1 MAKKKITIL
10 VSIFFVIFLT
20 LIIFHKTENNVVEV
34 IIPKGSS
41 PKAIATI
48 LKDSKLI
55 YSEKVF
61 IVLIKTF
68 NYSKKLKAGAYE
80 FKTKDN
86 VFKIILKIKNGENSN
101 IKLTI
106 PEGFDIKKI
115 GNILEEKG
123 ICKSENFIKIATEKK
138 IEGFLFP
145 DTYFIVPSSSEI
157 DIINMMNDEFNKSF
171 TKDMKERCKQL
182 NMSVYDIITLASI
195 VEKEAVSP
203 KERPMI
209 AAIFLNRLKKKMKLE
224 SCATVL
230 YGLGINKERLS
241 FEDLKFESEYNT
253 YKYHGLPPGPIC
265 NPGIKSI
272 EAVLYPATTDNLFF
286 VSKGNGTHFFSSTFN
301 EHVKNKIASKKKAK
315 Q

>member
-1 MAKKKITIL
+1 MVKRKKVIIL
-10 VSIFFVIFLT
+10 IPIFFIIFLT
-20 LIIFHKTENNVVEV
+20 LIIFHKTENNVIEV
-34 IIPKGSS
+34 VIPKGSS
-41 PKAIATI
+41 PKTIAMI

-55 YSEKVF
+55 YSEKIF
-61 IVLIKTF
+61 IGLVKVF
-68 NYSKKLKAGAYE
+68 NYSKHLKAGAYE
-80 FKTKDN
+80 FNTNDN
-86 VFKIILKIKNGENSN
+86 IFKIILKIKNGENIN

-123 ICKSENFIKIATEKK
+123 ICKSENFIRIATEKK
-138 IEGFLFP
+138 MEGFLFP
-145 DTYFIVPSSSEI
+145 DTYFIVPSSNEL
-157 DIINMMNDEFNKSF
+157 DIINMMNDEFNKFF
-171 TKDMKERCKQL
+171 TKDMKERCKKL

-209 AAIFLNRLKKKMKLE
+209 AAIFLNRLNKKMRLE

-230 YGLGINKERLS
+230 YALGITKERLS
-241 FEDLKFESEYNT
+241 FEDLKFESKYNT

-272 EAVLYPATTDNLFF
+272 EAVLYPVTTDNLFF

-315 Q
+315 